1 MANVYL
7 GAELLNGGGS
17 SPSTQP
23 GAVAVSQLAIWSG
36 TYQEYEAI
44 ATPDVY
50 TIYFV
55 KGNPTAI
62 VAQAFSITQTNSTT
76 LLIGNDVT
84 FTVATI
90 TGDPDAQPGNDTYQF
105 KWWLTNT
112 SGSISASSFTTPSGG
127 TGIGTSQANA
137 TLIEDQFITAN
148 SPTTGGM
155 TVNVAV
161 FDSGVQVGAA
171 QAFTPMSFVQ
181 LVTLSISSSY
191 GGASFF
197 WQCGGPS
204 VSASVTA
211 GSGSIRVGGEVDPDQ
226 GVSQSASI
234 TSGDATYVSEVCY
247 GWGDGFGFRM
257 YAQTSNST
265 MSCSFSASERS
276 LKKDIKL
283 IGISKSGL
291 NIYSFKYINKK
302 FGKGTFQGVM
312 ADEMTS
318 DVVAVHPNGYRM
330 VNYSAI
336 DVDFKQIKK

>member
-7 GAELLNGGGS
+7 GAELLNGGGG

-36 TYQEYEAI
+36 TYQEYQAI
-44 ATPDVY
+44 ATPDAY

-55 KGNPTAI
+55 KGNPSQI
-62 VAQAFSITQTNSTT
+62 QATSFSITQTASGQLN
-76 LLIGNDVT
+76 INNDAT

-90 TGDPDAQPGNDTYQF
+90 AGDPASQPGNDDYQF

-112 SGSISASSFTTPSGG
+112 SGSLSASSFISPSGG

-137 TLIEDQFITAN
+137 TLIENQFITAN
-148 SPTTGGM
+148 SSTTGAM

-161 FDSGVQVGAA
+161 FDSGTQVGAA
-171 QAFTPMSFVQ
+171 QAFTPMNYASI
-181 LVTLSISSSY
+181 VTLSITSSY
-191 GGASFF
+191 GGADFF
-197 WQCGGPS
+197 WQCGGPT
-204 VSASVTA
+204 VSGVVNT
-211 GSGSIRVGGEVDPDQ
+211 GTGSIRIGGEVDPDQ
-226 GVSQSASI
+226 GVSQSATI
-234 TSGDATYVSEVCY
+234 TSGDATYASEICY
-247 GWGDGFGFRM
+247 GWSDGFGFRM
-257 YAQTSNST
+257 YAQTSDST

>member
-62 VAQAFSITQTNSTT
+62 IAQAFSITQTNSST
-76 LLIGNDVT
+76 LLVGNDAT

-90 TGDPDAQPGNDTYQF
+90 TGDPDAQPGADTYQF

-148 SPTTGGM
+148 SPT
-155 TVNVAV
+155 VNVAV

-171 QAFTPMSFVQ
+171 QAFTPMSFVE
-181 LVTLSISSSY
+181 LVTLSITSSY

-204 VSASVTA
+204 VSGTVTA

-234 TSGDATYVSEVCY
+234 TSGDATYASEVCY
-247 GWGDGFGFRM
+247 GWSDGFGFRM

-265 MSCSFSASERS
+265 MSCSFSALTLS
-276 LKKDIKL
+276 LSVSTDSSLRGL
-283 IGISKSGL
+283 ISTV
-291 NIYSFKYINKK
+291 SFEWI
-302 FGKGTFQGVM
+302 
-312 ADEMTS
+312 
-318 DVVAVHPNGYRM
+318 
-330 VNYSAI
+330 
-336 DVDFKQIKK
+336 

>member
-7 GAELLNGGGS
+7 GDRLLNGGGS

-23 GAVAVSQLAIWSG
+23 GAVAVADLAIWSG

-44 ATPDVY
+44 STPDVY

-62 VAQAFSITQTNSTT
+62 VAENFTISQTHSGGQSINTPA
-76 LLIGNDVT
+76 T

-105 KWWLTNT
+105 KWWLTSNT
-112 SGSISASSFTTPSGG
+112 GGFVPASFTTPSGG

-137 TLIEDQFITAN
+137 TLIEDQFITIN
-148 SPTTGGM
+148 DSTGGTG

-161 FDSGVQVGAA
+161 FDGGVQVGAA
-171 QAFTPMSFVQ
+171 QSFTPVTFVG
-181 LVTLSISSSY
+181 LVTLSITSSY
-191 GGASFF
+191 GGADFF
-197 WQCGGPS
+197 WQCGGPNVSS
-204 VSASVTA
+204 VVA
-211 GSGSIRVGGEVDPDQ
+211 GTTGSITVGGEVDPDQ
-226 GVSQSASI
+226 GVSQSATI
-234 TSGDATYVSEVCY
+234 TSGDATYATEICY
-247 GWGDGFGFRM
+247 GYSDGFGYRM
-257 YAQTSNST
+257 YAGTTDST

-276 LKKDIKL
+276 LKKDIRL
-283 IGISKSGL
+283 IGISKNGL

-318 DVVAVHPNGYRM
+318 DVVAVHPDGYRM

-336 DVDFKQIKK
+336 DVDFKQINK

>member
-62 VAQAFSITQTNSTT
+62 IAQAFSITQTNSST
-76 LLIGNDVT
+76 LLVGNDAT

-90 TGDPDAQPGNDTYQF
+90 TGDPDAQPGADTYQF

-137 TLIEDQFITAN
+137 TLIEDQL
-148 SPTTGGM
+148 
-155 TVNVAV
+155 TVV
-161 FDSGVQVGAA
+161 F
-171 QAFTPMSFVQ
+171 
-181 LVTLSISSSY
+181 
-191 GGASFF
+191 
-197 WQCGGPS
+197 
-204 VSASVTA
+204 
-211 GSGSIRVGGEVDPDQ
+211 
-226 GVSQSASI
+226 
-234 TSGDATYVSEVCY
+234 
-247 GWGDGFGFRM
+247 
-257 YAQTSNST
+257 
-265 MSCSFSASERS
+265 
-276 LKKDIKL
+276 KL
-283 IGISKSGL
+283 EQHKPL
-291 NIYSFKYINKK
+291 LL
-302 FGKGTFQGVM
+302 
-312 ADEMTS
+312 
-318 DVVAVHPNGYRM
+318 
-330 VNYSAI
+330 
-336 DVDFKQIKK
+336 